1 MTKGKASLLLGL
13 AMTALLAAC
22 DDKPKTPTG
31 QVIATID
38 GEDVTIHE
46 LNAETSLAQ
55 APPEVPRKTIETEA
69 LQRVIERRIIADA
82 ARERKLD
89 KNPNFILQQ
98 RRAED
103 VLLAQALQADIAAKV
118 PKVTREAAQKYIDE
132 HPDQFAERKVYT
144 IDQIA
149 FLRPP
154 QTALIGLQ
162 NATTL
167 PQVETILK
175 DAGIEYRRQ
184 PATLDTLRVDPR
196 LAVEVKKILA
206 KNPDEVFL
214 FADQP
219 RGAPAPIMFV
229 NQVTET
235 RVVPFTGEKAIE
247 AAQQFMQRQA
257 IQTKLQSEFK
267 SFMDAEKGKITYA
280 EGYGPPAKPAAPAA
294 GAPVAAPGPS
304 APVPP
309 AAAVTPPAAAPATP
323 G

>member
-1 MTKGKASLLLGL
+1 MTNSKTLLLLGL
-13 AMTALLAAC
+13 STLALLGAC
-22 DDKPKTPTG
+22 DRQPAAPSG
-31 QVIATID
+31 QVIATVD
-38 GEDVTIHE
+38 GQDITIHE

-55 APPEVPRKTIETEA
+55 APPEVPRKTIEAEA
-69 LQRVIERRIIADA
+69 LQRIIERRVVADV

-89 KNPNFILQQ
+89 KSPTFILQE

-103 VLLAQALQADIAAKV
+103 LLLAQALQADIASKV
-118 PKVTREAAQKYIDE
+118 PKVTREAAQKYIDQ
-132 HPDQFAERKVYT
+132 HPDQFGERKVYT

-154 QTALIGLQ
+154 QTALLGLQ
-162 NATTL
+162 AATTM
-167 PQVETILK
+167 PQVEAILK

-196 LAVEVKKILA
+196 LAAEVAKILA
-206 KNPDEVFL
+206 KNPNEVFL

-235 RVVPFTGEKAIE
+235 KVVPFTGEKAIE
-247 AAQQFMQRQA
+247 AAQQFLQRQA
-257 IQTKLQSEFK
+257 VQTKLQTDFK
-267 SFMDAEKGKITYA
+267 AFMDAEKGKITYA
-280 EGYGPPAKPAAPAA
+280 EGYGPPAKPKAPAA
-294 GAPVAAPGPS
+294 ASAPVSSAGAPAPAPAASSTPAPASAAPG
-304 APVPP
+304 
-309 AAAVTPPAAAPATP
+309 

>member
-1 MTKGKASLLLGL
+1 MNRSKTSLLLGL
-13 AMTALLAAC
+13 AMAALLAGC
-22 DDKPKTPTG
+22 DNKPKVPTG
-31 QVIATID
+31 QVIATIN

-55 APPEVPRKTIETEA
+55 APPEVPRKTIEAEA
-69 LQRVIERRIIADA
+69 LQRIIERRVVADV

-89 KNPNFILQQ
+89 KNPNFILQE

-103 VLLAQALQADIAAKV
+103 ILLAQALQADIAAKV
-118 PKVTREAAQKYIDE
+118 PKTTREAAQKYMDE
-132 HPDQFAERKVYT
+132 HPDQFAERKIYT

-154 QTALIGLQ
+154 QTALMGMQ

-167 PQVETILK
+167 EQVQTILK

-196 LAVEVKKILA
+196 LAAEVGKILA
-206 KNPDEVFL
+206 RNPNEVFL

-229 NQVTET
+229 NQVTGTKIE
-235 RVVPFTGEKAIE
+235 PFTGEKAIT
-247 AAQQFMQRQA
+247 AAQQFLQRQA
-257 IQTKLQSEFK
+257 VQNKLQADFK

-280 EGYGPPAKPAAPAA
+280 QGYGPPAAPKAPAA
-294 GAPVAAPGPS
+294 AAPVAAP
-304 APVPP
+304 P
-309 AAAVTPPAAAPATP
+309 ASPAAAPAPAPAPATA

>member
-1 MTKGKASLLLGL
+1 MNKSKTSLLIGL
-13 AMTALLAAC
+13 AAAALLAGC
-22 DDKPKTPTG
+22 DKKPATPTG
-31 QVIATID
+31 QVIATVN

-69 LQRVIERRIIADA
+69 LQRIIERKVIADV

-89 KNPNFILQQ
+89 KNPNFILQE

-103 VLLAQALQADIAAKV
+103 ILLAQALQADIVAKV
-118 PKVTREAAQKYIDE
+118 PKTTREAAQKYIDE
-132 HPDQFAERKVYT
+132 HPDQFADRKIYT

-154 QTALIGLQ
+154 QTALVGLQ
-162 NATTL
+162 NATTMA
-167 PQVETILK
+167 QVEAILK

-196 LAVEVKKILA
+196 LSAEVAKLLA
-206 KNPDEVFL
+206 RNPSEVFL

-229 NQVTET
+229 NQVTDTKVE
-235 RVVPFTGEKAIE
+235 PFTGEKAIA
-247 AAQQFMQRQA
+247 AAQQFLQRQA
-257 IQTKLQSEFK
+257 VQNKLQADFK

-280 EGYGPPAKPAAPAA
+280 QGYGPPAKPKPPAT
-294 GAPVAAPGPS
+294 PGTT
-304 APVPP
+304 PP
-309 AAAVTPPAAAPATP
+309 AASAGAAAAPAAAPAPAPAGTS